1 MSHVQ
6 RIALLMTQDTGFNR
20 QALLGVR
27 AFAIAR
33 REWLMHNAPPE
44 SASLGPLREWQPH
57 GIIAHLVDRKF
68 TRAVLKLDKPV
79 VDIACAY
86 SDLNVPVVDV
96 DHAAVGRL
104 AAEHFLQRGYK
115 TFGYF
120 GSATVRYSRLR
131 EASFRQTLAA
141 AGFEV
146 SACHV
151 DYAPRLP
158 VRTSWKTVNRQIRQW
173 LKDLHKPVAVL
184 AANDVPGRD
193 LSSMCH
199 QLDLRIPDDVAVLGV
214 DDDELECQL
223 SFPPLSS
230 VAIPAERIGYEAAR
244 ILDRM
249 LAGRPV
255 SREPLFL
262 PPTRVVARHSTSALA
277 VEDPLVAAAMHFIR
291 RHVADRMSVA
301 HIAAELAVR
310 RRALEKKFHACL
322 GASVLAEIH
331 RVRVNEAKELL
342 AVTDLKVSQVARRTG
357 FSTPQRLAVVFR
369 RLEGMTPNAYRRQ
382 SGLPE
387 RD

>member
-27 AFAIAR
+27 AFAR
-33 REWLMHNAPPE
+33 QEWLMHNAPPE

-57 GIIAHLVDRKF
+57 GIIANLVDRKF
-68 TRAVLKLDKPV
+68 MRAVLRLGKPV
-79 VDIACAY
+79 VDIACIHTGL
-86 SDLNVPVVDV
+86 DVPVVDV
-96 DHAAVGRL
+96 DHVAVGRM
-104 AAEHFLQRGYK
+104 AAEHFLERGYK

-131 EASFRQTLAA
+131 EDSFRQTIAA
-141 AGFEV
+141 AGCEV

-184 AANDVPGRD
+184 AANDVPARD
-193 LSSMCH
+193 LASMCH
-199 QLDLRIPDDVAVLGV
+199 HLELRIPDDVAVLGV
-214 DDDELECQL
+214 DDDDLECQL

-244 ILDRM
+244 ILERM
-249 LAGRPV
+249 LAGQPV

-262 PPTRVVARHSTSALA
+262 PPIRVVPRQSTSALA

-291 RHVADRMSVA
+291 RHVSERMNVA
-301 HIAAELAVR
+301 RIAKELAAR
-310 RRALEKKFHACL
+310 RRALEQKFHACL
-322 GASVLAEIH
+322 GVSVLTEIH
-331 RVRVNEAKELL
+331 RARVNEAKELL
-342 AVTDLKVSQVARRTG
+342 DATDLKISQIARRSG
-357 FSTPQRLAVVFR
+357 FSTPQRLAAVFR
-369 RLEGMTPNAYRRQ
+369 RLAGMTPNAYRRQ
-382 SGLPE
+382 SRLRE
-387 RD
+387 HD